1 MTTPQNPLRALSRV
15 KTQVYSEVRSYH
27 HSHPKAYAS
36 MEQRLWTSGAVL
48 EDLWWLVMAKN

>member
-15 KTQVYSEVRSYH
+15 KTQVYPEVRSNLH
-27 HSHPKAYAS
+27 TPPKASAS

-48 EDLWWLVMAKN
+48 EDLWWLVVAKN